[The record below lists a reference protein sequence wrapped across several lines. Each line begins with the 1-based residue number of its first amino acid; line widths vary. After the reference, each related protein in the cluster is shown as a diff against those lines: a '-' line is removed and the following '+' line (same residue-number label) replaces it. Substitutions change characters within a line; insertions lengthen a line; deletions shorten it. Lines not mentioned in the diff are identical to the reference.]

1 MVDVG
6 TYVAPSMELI
16 YESGVPDFRGHWDR
30 ILPWVEVTHPRP
42 GTGDWEAPYL
52 RLTGRRTWPAALGRA
67 GGSELDPPLS
77 NGGQLATGVVQD
89 NAAGRLRAMDEAGVD
104 VQLINPAP
112 SICAARGLAPNM
124 AAGVLGAY
132 NRYAVHYCDADPAR
146 LKVALALHGLEPQWA
161 AEEIRE
167 LALEPCVAAVSIAL
181 PVKIAPESSAFA
193 PIWQALEDTGLPLL
207 HRASFSS
214 PVWTPR
220 YLLTYFLFAGVFE
233 RYPSLRIG
241 FAESGVAWAEG
252 VIAHLEQLT
261 ESPGRV
267 REHVEHGRIFAAV
280 GPTDGAELTERAAVE
295 LGPDAL
301 LWESYF
307 PFVPEGCEP
316 TPALRR
322 PPQPM
327 LEHNGARFLAP
338 PTTTNHDDRG
348 GSSVESRT

>member
-30 ILPWVEVTHPRP
+30 MLPWVEVTHPRP

-67 GGSELDPPLS
+67 GGEQLDPPLS
-77 NGGQLATGVVQD
+77 NSGHVASGVVQD
-89 NAAGRLRAMDEAGVD
+89 NARGRLAAMDAAGVERH
-104 VQLINPAP
+104 LINAAP
-112 SICAARGLAPNM
+112 SVGAARGLASNM
-124 AAGVLGAY
+124 AAGVFGAY
-132 NRYAVHYCDADPAR
+132 NRYAIHYCDADPVR
-146 LKVALALHGLEPQWA
+146 LKVALQLHGLEPQWA

-167 LALEPCVAAVSIAL
+167 LSQEACVAAVSIAL

-193 PIWQALEDTGLPLL
+193 PIWQALEETGLPLL

-220 YLLTYFLFAGVFE
+220 YLLTYFMFAQVFE
-233 RYPSLRIG
+233 RYPGLRIG
-241 FAESGVAWAEG
+241 FAESGVAWAPGAIE
-252 VIAHLEQLT
+252 HLDRLIDA
-261 ESPGRV
+261 PGRV
-267 REHVEHGRIFAAV
+267 REYVDAGRIFAAV
-280 GPTDGAELTERAAVE
+280 GPTDDAASVERAADE

-307 PFVPEGCEP
+307 PFVPLGCAEA
-316 TPALRR
+316 PALRR
-322 PPQPM
+322 APE
-327 LEHNGARFLAP
+327 LERHGDRFLA
-338 PTTTNHDDRG
+338 RG
-348 GSSVESRT
+348 S